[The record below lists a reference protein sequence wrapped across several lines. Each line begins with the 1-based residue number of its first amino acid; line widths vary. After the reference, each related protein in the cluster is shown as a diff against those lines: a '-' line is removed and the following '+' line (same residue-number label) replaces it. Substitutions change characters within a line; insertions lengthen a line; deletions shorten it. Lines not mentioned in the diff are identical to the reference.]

1 MKKPALFVFALACL
15 LTGLV
20 NAASPGDWP
29 QFRGPDRTGLSKDS
43 GLLKEWPES
52 GPAVAWSVDNV
63 GDGYSSLAVADG
75 RIYTLGNVGDEG
87 RIICLNE
94 ADGTVAWSVRSPAES
109 KVYTHGRGN
118 GARGTPTV
126 DGDLVYAIGGGGDLT
141 CLKATTGEVVWSKHL
156 VGDLGGGRPGWGYSE
171 SPLVDGDNLIVVPG
185 GKQGAIAALNKLTGD
200 VVWRSESIV
209 DKAHY
214 CSPIAVES
222 HGVRQIITFTG
233 GLGKKSDT
241 PARVLGV
248 DAGSG
253 DLLWSYNGSANGTAS
268 VSTPL
273 FHNDMVFSASA
284 YGTGGGAVR
293 IEKNEDGF
301 SAPEVYFEKKM
312 QNHHGGMVLI
322 DGHIYGTGSG
332 SLICMNFETGEIKW
346 QARAA
351 GKGSLTYADG
361 HLYCYG
367 EKNAVA
373 LVEVNPD
380 EYVEKG
386 LFTVDKGKFPSW
398 AHPVVANGKLYL
410 RDMSNLT
417 CYNVRAE

>member
-1 MKKPALFVFALACL
+1 MKNSALIVFAFVCL
-15 LTGLV
+15 VGSTD
-20 NAASPGDWP
+20 AASPTDWP
-29 QFRGPDRTGLSKDS
+29 QFRGADRNGLSKDS
-43 GLLKEWPES
+43 GLLKEWPEG
-52 GPAVAWSVDNV
+52 GPAVAWSIDNV
-63 GDGYSSLAVADG
+63 GDGYSSLAVSDG
-75 RIYTLGNVGDEG
+75 RIFTLGNAGDEG

-141 CLKATTGEVVWSKHL
+141 CLKAATGEVVWSKHL
-156 VGDLGGGRPGWGYSE
+156 VSDLGGGRPGWGYSE

-185 GKQGAIAALNKLTGD
+185 GKQGTIAALNKLTGE
-200 VVWRSESIV
+200 VVWRSEGIV

-233 GLGKKSDT
+233 GLGKRSDT

-301 SAPEVYFEKKM
+301 SSPEVYFEKKM
-312 QNHHGGMVLI
+312 QNHHGGMVLL

-367 EKNAVA
+367 EKNVVA
-373 LVEVNPD
+373 LVEANPD

-386 LFTVDKGKFPSW
+386 LFKVEKGSFPSW

-410 RDMSNLT
+410 RDMTNLT